1 MKGQRPAMS
10 NEGRATS
17 KGFSLFKLIANCS
30 ILIALTACSYAQIKT
45 QPSVDVFPVETAHE
59 DGDWTLLY
67 RDVPLEIS
75 EDGFVIFMLPRDW
88 MPLGLSDYD
97 HLKVSSVI
105 SEDKAVLTFERFRP

>member
-1 MKGQRPAMS
+1 MRFIS
-10 NEGRATS
+10 Y
-17 KGFSLFKLIANCS
+17 GFLVLLS
-30 ILIALTACSYAQIKT
+30 ACTYAQIKT

-75 EDGFVIFMLPRDW
+75 SDGFVIFMIPSDW
-88 MPLGLSDYD
+88 MPTGLSDYD
-97 HLKVSSVI
+97 HLRFRPVV